1 MDRTELL
8 DRLAELTVDLAPSPL
23 ADSAIVQLTSVCA
36 AVGVVFGS
44 PAVSVAILESG
55 ALHYVAAS
63 GRGSGAIV
71 GEVLPIERGLA
82 GYVAVTGQ
90 LLAIDRPADD
100 PRFAHDVAQRTGLIP
115 TSMLLVPVADERGD
129 VVGVLSVL
137 DRAVSSADA
146 LALATAFADHLTTLI
161 PAARRTA
168 DQARVLLSAVVDAA
182 RAGDPELADALR
194 AAIDELP
201 QDDAEIAIA
210 AAAMQRLRATDPATR
225 RRAVALIGEVVELA
239 TAPRRR

>member
-1 MDRTELL
+1 M
-8 DRLAELTVDLAPSPL
+8 
-23 ADSAIVQLTSVCA
+23 
-36 AVGVVFGS
+36 
-44 PAVSVAILESG
+44 
-55 ALHYVAAS
+55 
-63 GRGSGAIV
+63 
-71 GEVLPIERGLA
+71 LPIERGLA

-115 TSMLLVPVADERGD
+115 TSMLLVPVSDERGD

-146 LALATAFADHLTTLI
+146 LGLATAFADHLATLI

-182 RAGDPELADALR
+182 RRGTPSWLTHFVRRSTSCPGRCRDRDR
-194 AAIDELP
+194 RGRHAAV
-201 QDDAEIAIA
+201 
-210 AAAMQRLRATDPATR
+210 RATDPATR